1 MALQKT
7 IAISFLMMSLCGV
20 SMATVYQAGDSAG
33 WTRMGQVDSKDWAA
47 NKSFHVGDTVVFNY
61 NSQFHNVK
69 QVTQQGFEPCNATF
83 LIATYT
89 SGSDGVTFSIKFV
102 HVTLSLIDLN
112 GEASLFPCSKVVI
125 RSNT

>member
-20 SMATVYQAGDSAG
+20 SMAPVYQAGDSAG

-112 GEASLFPCSKVVI
+112 GEASLFPCSQVVI